1 MSKKQIDVRLAVDVG
16 GTFTDIVLNTP
27 NTQTTAK
34 VLTTTSSPEEA
45 VIAGA
50 NEVFASAGIDPASV
64 DLVLHGTTLATNAI
78 LERKGAVTALITTEG
93 FRDVLEIGYETRYDQ
108 YNIFLEKVTPL
119 IPRDRRLCLSER
131 IDINGR
137 VILDLDELAIP
148 ELVPHLTA
156 AGVESIAIG
165 FLHAYANPVHE
176 QTVARTLGG
185 LLPDIP
191 ITLSSEVCPEI
202 REYERLST
210 AAANAYVRPAMEG
223 YLSRLEIGL
232 QALGLTCPVRMM
244 TSSGGLTTLETAK
257 QQPIR
262 LVESGPAGGA
272 ILARDL
278 AVELGL
284 DRVISFDMGGTTAKI
299 SLIEDFEPGKAR
311 EFEVDRQ
318 AHFRKGSGLPLRIP
332 VIEMVEIGAGG
343 GSIARIDGTG
353 RVTIGPDSAG
363 ADPGPAAYGQGGTQP
378 TITDADIVLGKV
390 DTEQF
395 AGGKLSLD
403 YDAAA
408 KALNT
413 NIGKSQGLTTQMSAF
428 AVNEMVDETM
438 ANAVR
443 VHTVEKGHDVAEH
456 SVIAFGGAAPL
467 HVARLVDKLGIDCFI
482 IPENAGVGSAVGF
495 LQAPISYEVVR
506 SLHMSLDNLDRT
518 RIDRIFDEMREEAL
532 AVVQAGA
539 GDSPLTE
546 ARSAFMRYRGQGHEI
561 SVPISGDTFD
571 ELTLSALKSNFD
583 KQYAVLFR
591 RTLPNAEIEV
601 LTWALTISTST
612 QSLVTGKSDYTP
624 TPAVAVGERQV
635 FDAETNSNL
644 HAQIYN
650 RNTLQPGSTLTGP
663 AIVVESQTSTFVP
676 DGFRLHVSAGGHLV
690 VKRDTGH

>member
-1 MSKKQIDVRLAVDVG
+1 VSKKQIDVRLAVDVG
-16 GTFTDIVLNTP
+16 GTFTDIVLKTP
-27 NTQTTAK
+27 STQTTAK
-34 VLTTTSSPEEA
+34 VLTTTSTPEEA

-50 NEVFASAGIDPASV
+50 REVFASAGIDPASV

-137 VILDLDELAIP
+137 VILELDESAIP

-185 LLPDIP
+185 LMPGIP

-210 AAANAYVRPAMEG
+210 ATANAYVRPAMEG

-232 QALGLTCPVRMM
+232 QALGLTCPVRLM
-244 TSSGGLTTLETAK
+244 TSSGGLTTLEAAK

-284 DRVISFDMGGTTAKI
+284 NRVISFDMGGTTAKI

-378 TITDADIVLGKV
+378 TITDADIVLGKI

-413 NIGKSQGLTTQMSAF
+413 NIGESQGLTTQMSAF
-428 AVNEMVDETM
+428 AVTEMVDETM

-495 LQAPISYEVVR
+495 LQAPVSYEVVR
-506 SLHMSLDNLDRT
+506 SLHMSLDDLDRS

-532 AVVQAGA
+532 VVVQAGA

-546 ARSAFMRYRGQGHEI
+546 TRSAFMRYRGQGHEI

-571 ELTLSALKSNFD
+571 ELTILALKSNFN
-583 KQYAVLFR
+583 KQYAALFR

-612 QSLVTGKSDYTP
+612 QSLVTRKSDYTP
-624 TPAVAVGERQV
+624 TRAVAVGERQV
-635 FDAETNSNL
+635 FDAETDSHI

-650 RNTLQPGSTLTGP
+650 RSTLQPGSTLTGP

-676 DGFRLHVSAGGHLV
+676 DGFSLNVSAGGHLV
-690 VKRDTGH
+690 VKRDSGH

>member
-1 MSKKQIDVRLAVDVG
+1 MRAKQIDVRLAVDVG
-16 GTFTDIVLNTP
+16 GTFTDVVLNTP
-27 NTQTTAK
+27 NTQITAK
-34 VLTTTSSPEEA
+34 VLTTTTSPEDA
-45 VIAGA
+45 VITGA
-50 NEVFASAGIDPASV
+50 KEVFATAGIDPASV

-108 YNIFLEKVTPL
+108 YNVFLEKVTPL
-119 IPRDRRLCLSER
+119 IPRNRRFCLSER
-131 IDINGR
+131 IDINGQ

-148 ELVPHLTA
+148 DLVPNLTA
-156 AGVESIAIG
+156 MGVESIAIG

-176 QTVARTLGG
+176 KTVARILSN
-185 LLPDIP
+185 LMPDIP

-210 AAANAYVRPAMEG
+210 AAANAYVRPTMEG

-232 QALGLTCPVRMM
+232 QAIGLTCPVLLM

-278 AVELGL
+278 SVELGL
-284 DRVISFDMGGTTAKI
+284 NRVIAFDMGGTTAKI

-363 ADPGPAAYGQGGTQP
+363 ANPGPAAYGQGGTQP
-378 TITDADIVLGKV
+378 TITDADIVLGKI

-395 AGGKLSLD
+395 ADGKLSLD

-408 KALNT
+408 KALNA
-413 NIGKSQGLTTQMSAF
+413 NIGKSQGLTTEMSAF

-482 IPENAGVGSAVGF
+482 IPKNAGVGSAVGF
-495 LQAPISYEVVR
+495 LQAPVSYEVVR
-506 SLHMSLDNLDRT
+506 SLHMPLNDLNHS
-518 RIDRIFDEMREEAL
+518 RIDRIYDEMREEAL
-532 AVVQAGA
+532 GVVQAGA

-561 SVPISGDTFD
+561 SVPISGSSFD
-571 ELTLSALKSNFD
+571 ELTVAALKSNFD
-583 KQYAVLFR
+583 KQYAALFR

-601 LTWALTISTST
+601 LTWALTVSTAT
-612 QSLVTGKSDYTP
+612 QSSVRGKSDYLP
-624 TPAVAVGERQV
+624 TRAIAVGERQL
-635 FDAETNSNL
+635 FNAETDS
-644 HAQIYN
+644 HTVAQTYN
-650 RNTLQPGSTLTGP
+650 RSALQPGSSLTGP

-676 DGFRLHVSAGGHLV
+676 DGFSLNVSSGGHLV
-690 VKRDTGH
+690 VKRDRGR

>member
-1 MSKKQIDVRLAVDVG
+1 
-16 GTFTDIVLNTP
+16 
-27 NTQTTAK
+27 
-34 VLTTTSSPEEA
+34 
-45 VIAGA
+45 
-50 NEVFASAGIDPASV
+50 
-64 DLVLHGTTLATNAI
+64 
-78 LERKGAVTALITTEG
+78 
-93 FRDVLEIGYETRYDQ
+93 
-108 YNIFLEKVTPL
+108 
-119 IPRDRRLCLSER
+119 
-131 IDINGR
+131 
-137 VILDLDELAIP
+137 
-148 ELVPHLTA
+148 
-156 AGVESIAIG
+156 
-165 FLHAYANPVHE
+165 
-176 QTVARTLGG
+176 VARTLGG
-185 LLPDIP
+185 LMPDIP

-232 QALGLTCPVRMM
+232 QAIGLTCPVLLM
-244 TSSGGLTTLETAK
+244 TSSGGLTTPETAK
-257 QQPIR
+257 QPPIR

-284 DRVISFDMGGTTAKI
+284 NRVIAFDMGGTTAKI

-378 TITDADIVLGKV
+378 TITDADIVLGKI
-390 DTEQF
+390 DTAQF

-413 NIGKSQGLTTQMSAF
+413 NIGESQGLTSQMSAF

-495 LQAPISYEVVR
+495 LQAPVSYEVVR
-506 SLHMSLDNLDRT
+506 SLHMSLDDLDRS
-518 RIDRIFDEMREEAL
+518 RIDQVFDEMREEAL
-532 AVVQAGA
+532 GVVQAGA

-571 ELTLSALKSNFD
+571 EVAIAALKSNFD
-583 KQYAVLFR
+583 KQYAALFR

-601 LTWALTISTST
+601 LTWALTISTSPRT
-612 QSLVTGKSDYTP
+612 LVAGNSDYTP
-624 TPAVAVGERQV
+624 TQAVAVGERQV
-635 FDAETNSNL
+635 FDAETDSYI
-644 HAQIYN
+644 HSQIYN
-650 RNTLQPGSTLTGP
+650 RNDLQPGSTLRGP
-663 AIVVESQTSTFVP
+663 AIIIESQTSTFVP
-676 DGFRLHVSAGGHLV
+676 GGFSLNVSTNGHLV
-690 VKRDTGH
+690 VKRHTGH

>member
-1 MSKKQIDVRLAVDVG
+1 M
-16 GTFTDIVLNTP
+16 
-27 NTQTTAK
+27 
-34 VLTTTSSPEEA
+34 
-45 VIAGA
+45 
-50 NEVFASAGIDPASV
+50 PA
-64 DLVLHGTTLATNAI
+64 
-78 LERKGAVTALITTEG
+78 
-93 FRDVLEIGYETRYDQ
+93 
-108 YNIFLEKVTPL
+108 
-119 IPRDRRLCLSER
+119 
-131 IDINGR
+131 
-137 VILDLDELAIP
+137 
-148 ELVPHLTA
+148 
-156 AGVESIAIG
+156 
-165 FLHAYANPVHE
+165 
-176 QTVARTLGG
+176 
-185 LLPDIP
+185 IP

-232 QALGLTCPVRMM
+232 QAIGLTCPVLLM

-284 DRVISFDMGGTTAKI
+284 NRVIAFDMGGTTAKI

-378 TITDADIVLGKV
+378 TITDADIVLGKI

-482 IPENAGVGSAVGF
+482 IPDNAGVGSAVGF

-518 RIDRIFDEMREEAL
+518 RIDRIFGEMREEAL

-583 KQYAVLFR
+583 NQYAALFR

-676 DGFRLHVSAGGHLV
+676 DGFSLHVSAGGHLV

>member
-16 GTFTDIVLNTP
+16 GTFTDIVLKTP
-27 NTQTTAK
+27 STQTTAK
-34 VLTTTSSPEEA
+34 VLTTTSTPEEA

-50 NEVFASAGIDPASV
+50 REVFASAGIDPASV

-131 IDINGR
+131 IDINGQ
-137 VILDLDELAIP
+137 VILELNESAIP

-185 LLPDIP
+185 LMPGIP

-210 AAANAYVRPAMEG
+210 ATANAYVRPAMEG

-232 QALGLTCPVRMM
+232 QALGLTCPVRLM

-284 DRVISFDMGGTTAKI
+284 NRVISFDMGGTTAKI
-299 SLIEDFEPGKAR
+299 SLIEDFEPAKAR

-378 TITDADIVLGKV
+378 TITDADIVLGKI

-413 NIGKSQGLTTQMSAF
+413 NIGESQGLTTQMSAF
-428 AVNEMVDETM
+428 AVTEMVDETM

-456 SVIAFGGAAPL
+456 SVIAFGGSAPL

-495 LQAPISYEVVR
+495 LQAPVSYEVVR
-506 SLHMSLDNLDRT
+506 SLHMSLDDLDRS

-546 ARSAFMRYRGQGHEI
+546 TRSAFMRYRGQGHEI

-571 ELTLSALKSNFD
+571 ELTILALKSNFN
-583 KQYAVLFR
+583 KQYAALFR

-612 QSLVTGKSDYTP
+612 QSLVAGKSDYTP
-624 TPAVAVGERQV
+624 TPVVAVGERQV
-635 FDAETNSNL
+635 FDAETDSHI

-650 RNTLQPGSTLTGP
+650 RRSLQPGSTLTGP

-676 DGFRLHVSAGGHLV
+676 DGFSLNVSAGGHLV
-690 VKRDTGH
+690 VKRDRGH

>member
-1 MSKKQIDVRLAVDVG
+1 MTQKKIDVRLAVDVG
-16 GTFTDIVLNTP
+16 GTFTDVVLKTP
-27 NTQTTAK
+27 QTQTTAK
-34 VLTTTSSPEEA
+34 VLTTTSTPEEA

-50 NEVFASAGIDPASV
+50 KEVFASAGIDPASV

-119 IPRDRRLCLSER
+119 VPRDRRLCLSER
-131 IDINGR
+131 IDINGE
-137 VILDLDELAIP
+137 VILELDESAIP
-148 ELVPHLTA
+148 GLVPDLTA

-165 FLHAYANPVHE
+165 FLHSYANPTHE
-176 QTVARTLGG
+176 QTVARVLSN
-185 LLPDIP
+185 LMPDVP
-191 ITLSSEVCPEI
+191 ITLSSEICPEI

-210 AAANAYVRPAMEG
+210 ASANAYVRPAMEG

-232 QALGLTCPVRMM
+232 QALGLTCPVRLM
-244 TSSGGLTTLETAK
+244 TSSGGLTTLEAAK

-284 DRVISFDMGGTTAKI
+284 NRVISFDMGGTTAKI

-378 TITDADIVLGKV
+378 TITDADIVLGKI
-390 DTEQF
+390 DTAQF

-413 NIGKSQGLTTQMSAF
+413 NIGESQNLTTQMSAF

-495 LQAPISYEVVR
+495 LQAPVSYEVVR
-506 SLHMSLDNLDRT
+506 SLHMSLDDLDRS

-532 AVVQAGA
+532 VVVQAGA

-546 ARSAFMRYRGQGHEI
+546 TRSAFMRYRGQGHEI

-571 ELTLSALKSNFD
+571 ELTISALKSNFN
-583 KQYAVLFR
+583 KQYAALFR

-612 QSLVTGKSDYTP
+612 QSLVTRKSDYTP
-624 TPAVAVGERQV
+624 TPAVTVEKRQV
-635 FDAETNSNL
+635 FDAETDSHI

-650 RNTLQPGSTLTGP
+650 RSSLQPGSTLTGP
-663 AIVVESQTSTFVP
+663 AIVVESQTSTFIP
-676 DGFRLHVSAGGHLV
+676 DGFSLNVSAGGHLV
-690 VKRDTGH
+690 VKRDSGH

>member
-34 VLTTTSSPEEA
+34 VLTTTSTPEEA

-50 NEVFASAGIDPASV
+50 REVFASAGIDPASV

-119 IPRDRRLCLSER
+119 VPRNRRLCLSER
-131 IDINGR
+131 IDINGQ
-137 VILDLDELAIP
+137 VILELNESAIP

-185 LLPDIP
+185 LMPGIP

-232 QALGLTCPVRMM
+232 QALGLTCPVRLM

-284 DRVISFDMGGTTAKI
+284 NRVISFDMGGTTAKI

-378 TITDADIVLGKV
+378 TITDADIVLGKI

-413 NIGKSQGLTTQMSAF
+413 NIGESQGLTTQMSAF
-428 AVNEMVDETM
+428 AVAEMVDETM

-495 LQAPISYEVVR
+495 LQAPVSYEVVR
-506 SLHMSLDNLDRT
+506 SLHMSLDDLDRS

-546 ARSAFMRYRGQGHEI
+546 TRSAFMRYRGQGHEI

-571 ELTLSALKSNFD
+571 ELTISALKSNFN
-583 KQYAVLFR
+583 KQYAALFR

-612 QSLVTGKSDYTP
+612 QSLVTRKSDYTP

-635 FDAETNSNL
+635 FDAETDSHI

-650 RNTLQPGSTLTGP
+650 RSSLQPGSTLTGP
-663 AIVVESQTSTFVP
+663 AIVVESQTSTFIP
-676 DGFRLHVSAGGHLV
+676 DGFSLNVSAGGHLV

>member
-16 GTFTDIVLNTP
+16 GTFTDIVLKTP
-27 NTQTTAK
+27 STQTTAK
-34 VLTTTSSPEEA
+34 VLTTTSTPEEA

-50 NEVFASAGIDPASV
+50 REVFASAGIDPASV

-131 IDINGR
+131 IDINGQ
-137 VILDLDELAIP
+137 VILELDESAIP
-148 ELVPHLTA
+148 ELVPNLTA

-185 LLPDIP
+185 LMPGIP

-210 AAANAYVRPAMEG
+210 ATANAYVRPAMEG

-232 QALGLTCPVRMM
+232 QALGLTCPVRLM
-244 TSSGGLTTLETAK
+244 TSSGGLTTLEAAK

-278 AVELGL
+278 AMELGL
-284 DRVISFDMGGTTAKI
+284 SRVISFDMGGTTAKI

-378 TITDADIVLGKV
+378 TITDADIVLGKI

-413 NIGKSQGLTTQMSAF
+413 NIGESQGLTTQMSAF
-428 AVNEMVDETM
+428 AVAEMVDETM

-495 LQAPISYEVVR
+495 LQAPVSYEVVR
-506 SLHMSLDNLDRT
+506 SLHMSLDDLDRT

-532 AVVQAGA
+532 VVVQAGA

-546 ARSAFMRYRGQGHEI
+546 TRSAFMRYRGQGHEI

-571 ELTLSALKSNFD
+571 ELTISALKSNFN
-583 KQYAVLFR
+583 KQYAALFR

-612 QSLVTGKSDYTP
+612 QSLVTRKSDYTP

-635 FDAETNSNL
+635 FDAETDSHI

-650 RNTLQPGSTLTGP
+650 RSSLQPGSTLTGP

-676 DGFRLHVSAGGHLV
+676 DGFSLNVSAGGHLV

>member
-1 MSKKQIDVRLAVDVG
+1 MTQNKIEVRLAVDVG
-16 GTFTDIVLNTP
+16 GTFTDIVLKTP
-27 NTQTTAK
+27 ETQTTVK

-50 NEVFASAGIDPASV
+50 KEVFASTGIDPVSV

-108 YNIFLEKVTPL
+108 YNVFLEKVTPL

-131 IDINGR
+131 IDINGH
-137 VILDLDELAIP
+137 VILKLNELAIP
-148 ELVPHLTA
+148 ELVPNLEA

-165 FLHAYANPVHE
+165 FLHAYANPAHE
-176 QTVARTLGG
+176 QTVGRKLGD
-185 LLPDIP
+185 LMPDIP

-202 REYERLST
+202 REFERLST

-232 QALGLTCPVRMM
+232 QAIGLTCPVLLM

-284 DRVISFDMGGTTAKI
+284 NRVIAFDMGGTTAKI

-378 TITDADIVLGKV
+378 TITDADIVLGKI

-413 NIGKSQGLTTQMSAF
+413 NIGESQGLTSQMSAF

-495 LQAPISYEVVR
+495 LQAPVSYEVVR
-506 SLHMSLDNLDRT
+506 SLHMSLDDLDRS
-518 RIDRIFDEMREEAL
+518 RIDQVFDEMREEAL

-571 ELTLSALKSNFD
+571 EVAIAALKSNFD
-583 KQYAVLFR
+583 KQYAALFR

-612 QSLVTGKSDYTP
+612 RTLVAGNSDYTP
-624 TPAVAVGERQV
+624 TQAVAVGERQV
-635 FDAETNSNL
+635 FDAETDSYI
-644 HAQIYN
+644 HSQIYN
-650 RNTLQPGSTLTGP
+650 RNDLQPGSTLRGP
-663 AIVVESQTSTFVP
+663 AIIIESQTSTFVP
-676 DGFRLHVSAGGHLV
+676 GGFSLNVSTNGHLV

>member
-1 MSKKQIDVRLAVDVG
+1 M
-16 GTFTDIVLNTP
+16 
-27 NTQTTAK
+27 
-34 VLTTTSSPEEA
+34 
-45 VIAGA
+45 
-50 NEVFASAGIDPASV
+50 
-64 DLVLHGTTLATNAI
+64 
-78 LERKGAVTALITTEG
+78 
-93 FRDVLEIGYETRYDQ
+93 
-108 YNIFLEKVTPL
+108 
-119 IPRDRRLCLSER
+119 
-131 IDINGR
+131 
-137 VILDLDELAIP
+137 
-148 ELVPHLTA
+148 
-156 AGVESIAIG
+156 
-165 FLHAYANPVHE
+165 
-176 QTVARTLGG
+176 
-185 LLPDIP
+185 PDIP

-232 QALGLTCPVRMM
+232 QAIGLTCPVLLM

-272 ILARDL
+272 ILAREL

-284 DRVISFDMGGTTAKI
+284 HRVISFDMGGTTAKI

-343 GSIARIDGTG
+343 GSIARIDSTG

-378 TITDADIVLGKV
+378 TITDADIVLGKI

-413 NIGKSQGLTTQMSAF
+413 KIGESQELATQMSAF

-506 SLHMSLDNLDRT
+506 SLHMSLDKLDRT
-518 RIDRIFDEMREEAL
+518 RIDRIFNEMREEAL

-571 ELTLSALKSNFD
+571 KLTLSALKSNFD
-583 KQYAVLFR
+583 KQYAALFR

-612 QSLVTGKSDYTP
+612 QSLTTGKSDYTP
-624 TPAVAVGERQV
+624 TPAVDVGERQV
-635 FDAETNSNL
+635 FDAETDSHL
-644 HAQIYN
+644 LAQIYN
-650 RNTLQPGSTLTGP
+650 RNTLQTGSTLTGP

-676 DGFRLHVSAGGHLV
+676 DGFSLHVSAGGHLV

>member
-16 GTFTDIVLNTP
+16 GTFTDIVLKTP
-27 NTQTTAK
+27 STQTTAK
-34 VLTTTSSPEEA
+34 VLTTTSTPEEA

-50 NEVFASAGIDPASV
+50 REVFASAGIDPASV

-131 IDINGR
+131 IDINGQ
-137 VILDLDELAIP
+137 VILELNESAIP

-210 AAANAYVRPAMEG
+210 ATANAYVRPAMEG

-232 QALGLTCPVRMM
+232 QALGLTCPVRLM

-284 DRVISFDMGGTTAKI
+284 NRVISFDMGGTTAKI

-378 TITDADIVLGKV
+378 TITDADIVLGKI
-390 DTEQF
+390 DTAQF

-413 NIGKSQGLTTQMSAF
+413 NIGESQGLTTQMSAF
-428 AVNEMVDETM
+428 AVTEMVDETM

-495 LQAPISYEVVR
+495 LQAPVSYEVVR
-506 SLHMSLDNLDRT
+506 SLHMSLDDLDRT

-532 AVVQAGA
+532 VVVQAGA

-546 ARSAFMRYRGQGHEI
+546 TRSAFMRYRGQGHEI

-571 ELTLSALKSNFD
+571 ELTISALKSNFN
-583 KQYAVLFR
+583 KQYAALFR

-612 QSLVTGKSDYTP
+612 QSLVTRKSDYTP

-635 FDAETNSNL
+635 FDAETDSHI

-650 RNTLQPGSTLTGP
+650 RSTLQPGSTLTGP

-676 DGFRLHVSAGGHLV
+676 DGFSLNVSAGGHLV
-690 VKRDTGH
+690 VKRDSGH

>member
-1 MSKKQIDVRLAVDVG
+1 MTQNKIEVRLAVDVG
-16 GTFTDIVLNTP
+16 GTFTDIVLKTP
-27 NTQTTAK
+27 ETQTTVK

-50 NEVFASAGIDPASV
+50 KEVFASAGIDPVSV

-108 YNIFLEKVTPL
+108 YNVFLEKVTPL

-131 IDINGR
+131 IDINGH
-137 VILDLDELAIP
+137 VILKLNELAIP
-148 ELVPHLTA
+148 ELVPNLEA

-165 FLHAYANPVHE
+165 FLHAYANPAHE
-176 QTVARTLGG
+176 QTVGRKLGD
-185 LLPDIP
+185 LMPDIP

-202 REYERLST
+202 REFERLST
-210 AAANAYVRPAMEG
+210 AADNAYVRPAMEG

-232 QALGLTCPVRMM
+232 QAIGLTCPVLLM

-284 DRVISFDMGGTTAKI
+284 NRVIAFDMGGTTAKI

-378 TITDADIVLGKV
+378 TITDADIVLGKI

-413 NIGKSQGLTTQMSAF
+413 NIGESQGLTSQMSAF

-467 HVARLVDKLGIDCFI
+467 HVARLVDKLGIDCLI

-495 LQAPISYEVVR
+495 LQAPVSYEVVR
-506 SLHMSLDNLDRT
+506 SLHMSLDDLDRS
-518 RIDRIFDEMREEAL
+518 RIDQVFDEMREEAL

-571 ELTLSALKSNFD
+571 EVAIAALKSNFD
-583 KQYAVLFR
+583 KQYAALFR

-612 QSLVTGKSDYTP
+612 RTLVAGNSDYTP
-624 TPAVAVGERQV
+624 TQAVAVGERQV
-635 FDAETNSNL
+635 FDAETNSYI
-644 HAQIYN
+644 HSQIYN
-650 RNTLQPGSTLTGP
+650 RNDLQPGSTLRGP
-663 AIVVESQTSTFVP
+663 AIIIESQTSTFVP
-676 DGFRLHVSAGGHLV
+676 GGFSLNVSTNGHLV

>member
-1 MSKKQIDVRLAVDVG
+1 LTQKKIDVRLAVDVG
-16 GTFTDIVLNTP
+16 GTFTDVVLKTP
-27 NTQTTAK
+27 QTQTTAK
-34 VLTTTSSPEEA
+34 VLTTTSTPEEA

-50 NEVFASAGIDPASV
+50 KEVFASAGIDPASV

-108 YNIFLEKVTPL
+108 YNVFLEKVTPL
-119 IPRDRRLCLSER
+119 VPRDRRLCLSER
-131 IDINGR
+131 IDINGE
-137 VILDLDELAIP
+137 VILELDESAIP
-148 ELVPHLTA
+148 GLVPDLTA

-165 FLHAYANPVHE
+165 FLHSYANPTHE
-176 QTVARTLGG
+176 QTVARVLSN
-185 LLPDIP
+185 LMPDIP

-210 AAANAYVRPAMEG
+210 ATANAYVRPAMEG

-232 QALGLTCPVRMM
+232 QALGLTCPVRLM

-284 DRVISFDMGGTTAKI
+284 NRVISFDMGGTTAKI
-299 SLIEDFEPGKAR
+299 SLIEDFEPAKAR

-378 TITDADIVLGKV
+378 TITDADIVLGKI
-390 DTEQF
+390 DTAQF

-413 NIGKSQGLTTQMSAF
+413 NIGESQGLTTQMSAF
-428 AVNEMVDETM
+428 AVTEMVDETM

-495 LQAPISYEVVR
+495 LQAPVSYEVVR
-506 SLHMSLDNLDRT
+506 SLHMSLDDLDRS

-532 AVVQAGA
+532 VVVQAGA

-546 ARSAFMRYRGQGHEI
+546 TRSAFMRYRGQGHEI

-571 ELTLSALKSNFD
+571 ELTISALKSNFN
-583 KQYAVLFR
+583 KQYAALFR

-612 QSLVTGKSDYTP
+612 QSLVTRKSDYTP

-635 FDAETNSNL
+635 FDAETDSHI

-650 RNTLQPGSTLTGP
+650 RSSLQPGSTLTGP
-663 AIVVESQTSTFVP
+663 AIVVESQTSTFIP
-676 DGFRLHVSAGGHLV
+676 DGFSLNVSAGGHLV
-690 VKRDTGH
+690 VKRDRGH

>member
-34 VLTTTSSPEEA
+34 VLTTTSTPEEA

-50 NEVFASAGIDPASV
+50 KEVFASAGIDPASV

-137 VILDLDELAIP
+137 VILELDESAIP

-185 LLPDIP
+185 LMPGIP

-232 QALGLTCPVRMM
+232 QALGLTCPVRLM

-284 DRVISFDMGGTTAKI
+284 NRVISFDMGGTTAKI

-378 TITDADIVLGKV
+378 TITDADIVLGKI

-408 KALNT
+408 KALNK
-413 NIGKSQGLTTQMSAF
+413 NIGESQGLTTQMSAF
-428 AVNEMVDETM
+428 AVTEMVDETM

-495 LQAPISYEVVR
+495 LQAPVSYEVVR
-506 SLHMSLDNLDRT
+506 SLHMSLDDLDRS

-532 AVVQAGA
+532 VVVQAGA

-546 ARSAFMRYRGQGHEI
+546 TRSAFMRYRGQGHEI

-571 ELTLSALKSNFD
+571 ELTISALKSNFN
-583 KQYAVLFR
+583 KQYAALFR

-676 DGFRLHVSAGGHLV
+676 DGFSLNVSAGGHLV

>member
-1 MSKKQIDVRLAVDVG
+1 MPQHTIDVRLAVDVG
-16 GTFTDIVLNTP
+16 GTFTDVVLNTP
-27 NTQTTAK
+27 TTQTAVK
-34 VLTTTSSPEEA
+34 VLTTTSTPEEA

-50 NEVFASAGIDPASV
+50 KEVFATAGIDPASV

-108 YNIFLEKVTPL
+108 YNVFLEKVTPL

-131 IDINGR
+131 IDINGE
-137 VILDLDELAIP
+137 VILGLDEPTIP
-148 ELVPHLTA
+148 ELVHNLTA
-156 AGVESIAIG
+156 MGVESIAIG

-176 QTVARTLGG
+176 QTVARTLGD
-185 LLPDIP
+185 LMPDIP

-232 QALGLTCPVRMM
+232 QAFGLTCPVLLM

-278 AVELGL
+278 AVELEL
-284 DRVISFDMGGTTAKI
+284 DQVIAFDMGGTTAKI

-343 GSIARIDGTG
+343 GSIARIDGTE

-363 ADPGPAAYGQGGTQP
+363 ANPGPAAYGLGGTQP
-378 TITDADIVLGKV
+378 TITDADIVLGKI

-395 AGGKLSLD
+395 ADGKLSLD

-413 NIGKSQGLTTQMSAF
+413 NIGVSQGLTTQMSAF

-443 VHTVEKGHDVAEH
+443 VHTVEKGHDVAKH

-495 LQAPISYEVVR
+495 LQAPVSYEVVR
-506 SLHMSLDNLDRT
+506 SLHMSLDDLDRS

-532 AVVQAGA
+532 GVVQAGA
-539 GDSPLTE
+539 GDGPLTE

-561 SVPISGDTFD
+561 SVPISAASFD
-571 ELTLSALKSNFD
+571 ELAIAALKSNFD
-583 KQYAVLFR
+583 KQYAALFR

-601 LTWALTISTST
+601 LTWALTISTAT
-612 QSLVTGKSDYTP
+612 QSLARGKSDYLP
-624 TPAVAVGERQV
+624 TRAIAVGERQV
-635 FDAETNSNL
+635 FDAETDSYI
-644 HAQIYN
+644 HAQTYN
-650 RNTLQPGSTLTGP
+650 RSSLQPGSSLTGP

-676 DGFRLHVSAGGHLV
+676 DGFNLNVSAGGHLV
-690 VKRDTGH
+690 VKRDREH

>member
-1 MSKKQIDVRLAVDVG
+1 MTQKKIDVRLAVDVG
-16 GTFTDIVLNTP
+16 GTFTDVVLKTP
-27 NTQTTAK
+27 QTQTTAK
-34 VLTTTSSPEEA
+34 VLTTTSTPEEA

-50 NEVFASAGIDPASV
+50 KEVFASAGIDPASV

-119 IPRDRRLCLSER
+119 VPRDRRLCLSER
-131 IDINGR
+131 IDINGE
-137 VILDLDELAIP
+137 VILELDESAIP
-148 ELVPHLTA
+148 GLVPDLTA

-165 FLHAYANPVHE
+165 FLHSYANPTHE
-176 QTVARTLGG
+176 QTVARVLSN
-185 LLPDIP
+185 LMLDVP
-191 ITLSSEVCPEI
+191 ITLSSEICPEI

-210 AAANAYVRPAMEG
+210 ASANAYVRPAMEG

-232 QALGLTCPVRMM
+232 EAIGLTCPVLLM

-378 TITDADIVLGKV
+378 TITDADIVLGKI

-413 NIGKSQGLTTQMSAF
+413 TIGESQGLTTQMSAF

-495 LQAPISYEVVR
+495 LQAPVSYEVVR
-506 SLHMSLDNLDRT
+506 SLHMSLDDLDRT

-532 AVVQAGA
+532 VVVQAGA

-546 ARSAFMRYRGQGHEI
+546 TRSAFMRYRGQGHEI

-571 ELTLSALKSNFD
+571 ELTISALKSNFN
-583 KQYAVLFR
+583 KQYAALFR

-612 QSLVTGKSDYTP
+612 QSLVTRKSDYTP
-624 TPAVAVGERQV
+624 TRAVAVGERQV
-635 FDAETNSNL
+635 FDAETDSHI

-650 RNTLQPGSTLTGP
+650 RSSLQPGSTLTGP

-676 DGFRLHVSAGGHLV
+676 DGFSLNVSAGGHLV
-690 VKRDTGH
+690 VKRDSGH

>member
-16 GTFTDIVLNTP
+16 GTFTDIVLKTP
-27 NTQTTAK
+27 STQTTAK
-34 VLTTTSSPEEA
+34 VLTTTSTPEEA

-50 NEVFASAGIDPASV
+50 REVFASAGIDPASV

-131 IDINGR
+131 IDINGQ
-137 VILDLDELAIP
+137 VILELNESAIP

-185 LLPDIP
+185 LMPGIP

-232 QALGLTCPVRMM
+232 QALGLTCPVRLM
-244 TSSGGLTTLETAK
+244 TSSGGLTTLEAAK

-284 DRVISFDMGGTTAKI
+284 NRVISFDMGGTTAKI

-378 TITDADIVLGKV
+378 TITDADIVLGKI

-413 NIGKSQGLTTQMSAF
+413 NIGESQGLTTQMSAF
-428 AVNEMVDETM
+428 AVAEMVDETM

-495 LQAPISYEVVR
+495 LQAPVSYEVVR
-506 SLHMSLDNLDRT
+506 SLHMSLDDLDRS
-518 RIDRIFDEMREEAL
+518 RIDRIFDEMREDAL
-532 AVVQAGA
+532 VVVQAGA

-546 ARSAFMRYRGQGHEI
+546 TRSAFMRYRGQGHEI

-571 ELTLSALKSNFD
+571 ELTISALKSNFN
-583 KQYAVLFR
+583 KQYAALFR

-612 QSLVTGKSDYTP
+612 QSLVTRKSDYTP
-624 TPAVAVGERQV
+624 TRAVAVGERQV
-635 FDAETNSNL
+635 FDAETDSHI

-650 RNTLQPGSTLTGP
+650 RSSLQPGSTLTGP
-663 AIVVESQTSTFVP
+663 AIVVESQTSTFIP
-676 DGFRLHVSAGGHLV
+676 DGFSLNVSAGGHLV
-690 VKRDTGH
+690 VKRDRGH

>member
-1 MSKKQIDVRLAVDVG
+1 MSEKQIDVRLAVDVG
-16 GTFTDIVLNTP
+16 GTFTDIVLKTP
-27 NTQTTAK
+27 STQTTAK
-34 VLTTTSSPEEA
+34 VLTTTSTPEEA

-50 NEVFASAGIDPASV
+50 REVFASAGIDPASV

-93 FRDVLEIGYETRYDQ
+93 CRDVLEIGYETRYDQ

-131 IDINGR
+131 IDINGQ
-137 VILDLDELAIP
+137 VILELNESAIP

-185 LLPDIP
+185 LMPGIP

-210 AAANAYVRPAMEG
+210 APANAYVRPAMEG

-232 QALGLTCPVRMM
+232 QALGLTCPVRLM
-244 TSSGGLTTLETAK
+244 TSSGGLTTLEAAK

-284 DRVISFDMGGTTAKI
+284 NRVISFDMGGTTAKI

-378 TITDADIVLGKV
+378 TITDADIVLGKI

-413 NIGKSQGLTTQMSAF
+413 NIGESQGLTTQMSAF
-428 AVNEMVDETM
+428 AVAEMVDETM

-495 LQAPISYEVVR
+495 LQAPVSYEVVR
-506 SLHMSLDNLDRT
+506 SLHMSLDDLDRS

-532 AVVQAGA
+532 VVVQAGA

-546 ARSAFMRYRGQGHEI
+546 TRSAFMRYRGQGHEI

-571 ELTLSALKSNFD
+571 ELTISALKSNFN
-583 KQYAVLFR
+583 KQYAALFR

-612 QSLVTGKSDYTP
+612 QSLVTRKSDYTP

-635 FDAETNSNL
+635 FDAETDSHI

-650 RNTLQPGSTLTGP
+650 RSSLQPGSTLTGP

-676 DGFRLHVSAGGHLV
+676 DGFSLNVSAGGHLV
-690 VKRDTGH
+690 VKRDRGH

>member
-1 MSKKQIDVRLAVDVG
+1 MTQNKIEVRLAVDVG
-16 GTFTDIVLNTP
+16 GTFTDIVLKTP
-27 NTQTTAK
+27 ETQTTVK

-50 NEVFASAGIDPASV
+50 KEVFASAGIDPVSV

-108 YNIFLEKVTPL
+108 YNVFLEKVTPL

-131 IDINGR
+131 IDINGH
-137 VILDLDELAIP
+137 VILKLNELAIP
-148 ELVPHLTA
+148 ELVPKLEA

-165 FLHAYANPVHE
+165 FLHAYANPAHE
-176 QTVARTLGG
+176 QTVGRKLGD
-185 LLPDIP
+185 LMPDIP

-202 REYERLST
+202 REFERLST

-232 QALGLTCPVRMM
+232 QAIGLTCPVLLM
-244 TSSGGLTTLETAK
+244 TSSGGLTTLESAK

-284 DRVISFDMGGTTAKI
+284 NRVIAFDMGGTTAKI

-343 GSIARIDGTG
+343 GSIARIDDTG

-378 TITDADIVLGKV
+378 TITDADIVLGKI

-413 NIGKSQGLTTQMSAF
+413 NIGESQGLTSQMSAF

-438 ANAVR
+438 ANAMR

-495 LQAPISYEVVR
+495 LQAPVSYEVVR
-506 SLHMSLDNLDRT
+506 SLHMSLDDLDRS
-518 RIDRIFDEMREEAL
+518 RIDQVFDEMREEAL
-532 AVVQAGA
+532 GVVQAGA

-571 ELTLSALKSNFD
+571 EVAIAALKSNFD
-583 KQYAVLFR
+583 KQYAALFR

-612 QSLVTGKSDYTP
+612 RTLVAGNSDYTP
-624 TPAVAVGERQV
+624 TQAVAVGERQV
-635 FDAETNSNL
+635 FDAETDSYI
-644 HAQIYN
+644 HSQIYN
-650 RNTLQPGSTLTGP
+650 RNDLQPGSTLRGP
-663 AIVVESQTSTFVP
+663 AIIIESQTSTFVP
-676 DGFRLHVSAGGHLV
+676 GGFRLNVSTNGHLV

>member
-1 MSKKQIDVRLAVDVG
+1 MTHKKIDVRLAVDVG
-16 GTFTDIVLNTP
+16 GTFTDVVLKTP
-27 NTQTTAK
+27 QTQTTAK
-34 VLTTTSSPEEA
+34 VLTTTSTPEEA

-50 NEVFASAGIDPASV
+50 KEVFASAGIDPASV

-131 IDINGR
+131 IDINGQ
-137 VILDLDELAIP
+137 VILELNESAIP

-185 LLPDIP
+185 LMPGIP

-210 AAANAYVRPAMEG
+210 ATANAYVRPAMEG

-232 QALGLTCPVRMM
+232 QALGLTCPVRLM
-244 TSSGGLTTLETAK
+244 TSSGGLTTLEAAK

-284 DRVISFDMGGTTAKI
+284 NRVISFDMGGTTAKI

-378 TITDADIVLGKV
+378 TITDADIVLGKI

-413 NIGKSQGLTTQMSAF
+413 NIGESQGLTTQMSAF
-428 AVNEMVDETM
+428 AVTEMVDETM

-495 LQAPISYEVVR
+495 LQAPVSYEVVR
-506 SLHMSLDNLDRT
+506 SLHMSLDDLDRS

-532 AVVQAGA
+532 VVVQAGA

-546 ARSAFMRYRGQGHEI
+546 TRSAFMRYRGQGHEI

-571 ELTLSALKSNFD
+571 ELTISALKSNFN
-583 KQYAVLFR
+583 KQYAALFR

-612 QSLVTGKSDYTP
+612 QSLVTRKSDYTP

-635 FDAETNSNL
+635 FDAETDSHI

-650 RNTLQPGSTLTGP
+650 RSSLQPGSTLTGP

-676 DGFRLHVSAGGHLV
+676 DGFSLNVSAGGHLV
-690 VKRDTGH
+690 VKRDRGH

>member
-1 MSKKQIDVRLAVDVG
+1 MTQKKIDVRLAVDVG
-16 GTFTDIVLNTP
+16 GTFTDVVLNTP
-27 NTQTTAK
+27 NTQTTSK
-34 VLTTTSSPEEA
+34 VLTTTSTPEEA

-50 NEVFASAGIDPASV
+50 KEVFASAGIDPASV

-108 YNIFLEKVTPL
+108 YNVFLEKVTPL
-119 IPRDRRLCLSER
+119 VPRDRRLCLSER
-131 IDINGR
+131 IDINGE
-137 VILDLDELAIP
+137 VILELDESAIP
-148 ELVPHLTA
+148 GLVPDLTA

-165 FLHAYANPVHE
+165 FLHSYANPTHE
-176 QTVARTLGG
+176 QTVARVLSN
-185 LLPDIP
+185 LMPDVP
-191 ITLSSEVCPEI
+191 ITLSSGICPEI

-210 AAANAYVRPAMEG
+210 ASANAYVRPAMEG

-232 QALGLTCPVRMM
+232 EAIGLTCPVLLM

-272 ILARDL
+272 VLARDL

-284 DRVISFDMGGTTAKI
+284 NRVISFDMGGTTAKI

-343 GSIARIDGTG
+343 GSIARIDSTG

-378 TITDADIVLGKV
+378 TITDADIVLGKI
-390 DTEQF
+390 DAEQF

-482 IPENAGVGSAVGF
+482 IPDNAGVGSAVGF

-546 ARSAFMRYRGQGHEI
+546 VRSAFMRYRGQGHEI

-571 ELTLSALKSNFD
+571 ELALSVLKSNFD
-583 KQYAVLFR
+583 KQYAALFR

-624 TPAVAVGERQV
+624 TRAVAVGERQV
-635 FDAETNSNL
+635 FDAETDSNL
-644 HAQIYN
+644 HTQIYN

>member
-1 MSKKQIDVRLAVDVG
+1 MTQKKIDVRLAVDVG
-16 GTFTDIVLNTP
+16 GTFTDVVLKTP
-27 NTQTTAK
+27 QTQTTAK
-34 VLTTTSSPEEA
+34 VLTTTSTPEEA

-50 NEVFASAGIDPASV
+50 KEVFASAGIDPASV

-131 IDINGR
+131 IDINGQ
-137 VILDLDELAIP
+137 VILELNESAIP

-185 LLPDIP
+185 LMPGIP

-210 AAANAYVRPAMEG
+210 ATANAYVRPAMEG

-232 QALGLTCPVRMM
+232 QALGLTCPVRLM

-284 DRVISFDMGGTTAKI
+284 NRVISFDMGGTTAKI

-378 TITDADIVLGKV
+378 TITDADIVLGKI

-413 NIGKSQGLTTQMSAF
+413 NIGESQGLTTQMSAF
-428 AVNEMVDETM
+428 AVTEMVDETM

-495 LQAPISYEVVR
+495 LQAPVSYEVVR
-506 SLHMSLDNLDRT
+506 SLHMSLDDLDRS

-532 AVVQAGA
+532 VVVQAGA

-546 ARSAFMRYRGQGHEI
+546 TRSAFMRYRGQGHEI

-571 ELTLSALKSNFD
+571 ELTISALKSNFN
-583 KQYAVLFR
+583 KQYAALFR

-612 QSLVTGKSDYTP
+612 QSLVTRKSDYTP

-635 FDAETNSNL
+635 FDAETDSHI

-650 RNTLQPGSTLTGP
+650 RSSLQPGSTLTGP

-676 DGFRLHVSAGGHLV
+676 DGFSLNVSAGGHLV
-690 VKRDTGH
+690 VKRDRGH

>member
-1 MSKKQIDVRLAVDVG
+1 VSKKQIDVRLAVDVG
-16 GTFTDIVLNTP
+16 GTFTDIVLKTP
-27 NTQTTAK
+27 STQTTAK
-34 VLTTTSSPEEA
+34 VLTTTSTPEEA

-50 NEVFASAGIDPASV
+50 REVFASAGIDPASV

-131 IDINGR
+131 IDINGQ
-137 VILDLDELAIP
+137 VILELDESAIP

-185 LLPDIP
+185 LMPGIP

-210 AAANAYVRPAMEG
+210 ATANAYVRPAMEG

-232 QALGLTCPVRMM
+232 QALGLTCPVRLM
-244 TSSGGLTTLETAK
+244 TSSGGLTTLEAAK

-284 DRVISFDMGGTTAKI
+284 NRVISFDMGGTTAKI

-378 TITDADIVLGKV
+378 TITDADIVLGKI

-413 NIGKSQGLTTQMSAF
+413 NIGESQGLTTQMSAF
-428 AVNEMVDETM
+428 AVTEMVDETM

-495 LQAPISYEVVR
+495 LQAPVSYEVVR
-506 SLHMSLDNLDRT
+506 SLHMSLDDLDRS

-532 AVVQAGA
+532 VVVQAGA

-546 ARSAFMRYRGQGHEI
+546 TRSAFMRYRGQGHEI

-571 ELTLSALKSNFD
+571 ELTISALKSNFN
-583 KQYAVLFR
+583 KQYAALFR

-612 QSLVTGKSDYTP
+612 QSLVTRKSDYTP

-635 FDAETNSNL
+635 FDAETDSHI

-650 RNTLQPGSTLTGP
+650 RSSLQPGSTLTGP
-663 AIVVESQTSTFVP
+663 AIVVESQTSTFIP
-676 DGFRLHVSAGGHLV
+676 DGFSLNVSAGGHLV
-690 VKRDTGH
+690 VKRDSGH

>member
-1 MSKKQIDVRLAVDVG
+1 VSKKQIDVRLAVDVG

-34 VLTTTSSPEEA
+34 VLTTTSTPEEA

-50 NEVFASAGIDPASV
+50 KEVFASAGIDPASV

-131 IDINGR
+131 IDINGQ
-137 VILDLDELAIP
+137 VILELNESAIP
-148 ELVPHLTA
+148 ELVPNLTA

-176 QTVARTLGG
+176 QTVARTLSSLMPG
-185 LLPDIP
+185 IP

-210 AAANAYVRPAMEG
+210 ATANAYVRPAMEG

-232 QALGLTCPVRMM
+232 QALGLTCPVLLM

-284 DRVISFDMGGTTAKI
+284 NRVISFDMGGTTAKI

-343 GSIARIDGTG
+343 GSIARIDATG

-378 TITDADIVLGKV
+378 TITDADIVLGKI

-413 NIGKSQGLTTQMSAF
+413 NIGESQGLTTQMSAF
-428 AVNEMVDETM
+428 AVTEMVDETM

-443 VHTVEKGHDVAEH
+443 VHTVEKGHDLAEH

-506 SLHMSLDNLDRT
+506 SLHMPLDDLDRS

-546 ARSAFMRYRGQGHEI
+546 TQSAFMRYRGQGHEI

-571 ELTLSALKSNFD
+571 ELTISALKSNFD
-583 KQYAVLFR
+583 KQYAALFR

-624 TPAVAVGERQV
+624 IPVVAVGERQV
-635 FDAETNSNL
+635 FDAETDSHI

-650 RNTLQPGSTLTGP
+650 RNALQPGSTLTGP

-676 DGFRLHVSAGGHLV
+676 DGFSLNVSAGGHLV

>member
-1 MSKKQIDVRLAVDVG
+1 LTRKKIDVRLAVDVG

-34 VLTTTSSPEEA
+34 VLTTTSTPEEA

-50 NEVFASAGIDPASV
+50 KEVFASAGIDPASV

-108 YNIFLEKVTPL
+108 YNVFLEKVTPL

-131 IDINGR
+131 IDINGQ
-137 VILDLDELAIP
+137 VILELDESTIP
-148 ELVPHLTA
+148 ELVPHLMT

-185 LLPDIP
+185 LMPDIP

-232 QALGLTCPVRMM
+232 QAIGLTCPVLLM

-284 DRVISFDMGGTTAKI
+284 NRVISFDMGGTTAKI

-378 TITDADIVLGKV
+378 TITDADIVLGKI

-482 IPENAGVGSAVGF
+482 IPDNAGVGSAVGF

-571 ELTLSALKSNFD
+571 ELALSVLKSNFD
-583 KQYAVLFR
+583 KQYAALFR

>member
-27 NTQTTAK
+27 STQTTAK
-34 VLTTTSSPEEA
+34 VLTTTSTPEEA

-50 NEVFASAGIDPASV
+50 REVFASAGIDPASV

-119 IPRDRRLCLSER
+119 IPRNRRLCLSER
-131 IDINGR
+131 IDINGQ
-137 VILDLDELAIP
+137 VILELNESAIP

-185 LLPDIP
+185 LMPGIP

-232 QALGLTCPVRMM
+232 QALGLTCPVRLM

-284 DRVISFDMGGTTAKI
+284 NRVISFDMGGTTAKI

-378 TITDADIVLGKV
+378 TITDADIVLGKI

-413 NIGKSQGLTTQMSAF
+413 NIGESQGLTTQMSAF
-428 AVNEMVDETM
+428 AVTEMVDETM
-438 ANAVR
+438 ANAMR

-495 LQAPISYEVVR
+495 LQAPVSYEVVR
-506 SLHMSLDNLDRT
+506 SLHMSLDDLDRS

-546 ARSAFMRYRGQGHEI
+546 TRSAFMRYRGQGHEI

-571 ELTLSALKSNFD
+571 ELTISALKSNFN
-583 KQYAVLFR
+583 KQYAALFR

-612 QSLVTGKSDYTP
+612 QSLVTRKSDYTP

-635 FDAETNSNL
+635 FDAETDSHI

-650 RNTLQPGSTLTGP
+650 RSSLQPGSTLTGP

-676 DGFRLHVSAGGHLV
+676 DGFSLNVSAGGHLV

>member
-16 GTFTDIVLNTP
+16 GTFTDIVLKTP
-27 NTQTTAK
+27 STQTTAK
-34 VLTTTSSPEEA
+34 VLTTTSTPEEA

-50 NEVFASAGIDPASV
+50 REVFASAGIDPASV

-131 IDINGR
+131 IDINGQ
-137 VILDLDELAIP
+137 VILELNESAIP

-185 LLPDIP
+185 LMPGIP

-210 AAANAYVRPAMEG
+210 ATANAYVRPAMEG

-232 QALGLTCPVRMM
+232 QALGLTCPVRLM
-244 TSSGGLTTLETAK
+244 TSSGGLTTLEAAK

-284 DRVISFDMGGTTAKI
+284 NRVISFDMGGTTAKI

-378 TITDADIVLGKV
+378 TITDADIVLGKI

-413 NIGKSQGLTTQMSAF
+413 NIGESQGLTTQMSAF
-428 AVNEMVDETM
+428 AVTEMVDETM
-438 ANAVR
+438 ANAMR

-495 LQAPISYEVVR
+495 LQAPVSYEVVR
-506 SLHMSLDNLDRT
+506 SLHMSLDDLDRS

-532 AVVQAGA
+532 VVVQAGA

-546 ARSAFMRYRGQGHEI
+546 TRSAFMRYRGQGHEI

-571 ELTLSALKSNFD
+571 ELTISALKSNFN
-583 KQYAVLFR
+583 KQYAALFR

-612 QSLVTGKSDYTP
+612 QSLVTRKSDYTP

-635 FDAETNSNL
+635 FDAETDSHI

-650 RNTLQPGSTLTGP
+650 RSSLQPGSTLTGP

-676 DGFRLHVSAGGHLV
+676 DGFSLNVSAGGHLV
-690 VKRDTGH
+690 VKRDSGH

>member
-1 MSKKQIDVRLAVDVG
+1 MTQNKIEVRLAVDVG
-16 GTFTDIVLNTP
+16 GTFTDIVLKTP
-27 NTQTTAK
+27 ETQTTVK

-50 NEVFASAGIDPASV
+50 KEVFASAGIDPVSV

-108 YNIFLEKVTPL
+108 YNVFLEKVTPL

-131 IDINGR
+131 IDINGH
-137 VILDLDELAIP
+137 VILKLNELAIP
-148 ELVPHLTA
+148 ELVHNLEA

-165 FLHAYANPVHE
+165 FLHAYANPAHE
-176 QTVARTLGG
+176 QTVGLKLGD
-185 LLPDIP
+185 LMPDIP

-202 REYERLST
+202 REFERLST

-232 QALGLTCPVRMM
+232 QAIGLTCPVLLM

-284 DRVISFDMGGTTAKI
+284 NRVIAFDMGGTTAKI

-378 TITDADIVLGKV
+378 TITDADIVLGKI

-413 NIGKSQGLTTQMSAF
+413 NIGESQGLTSQMSAF

-495 LQAPISYEVVR
+495 LQAPVSYEVVR
-506 SLHMSLDNLDRT
+506 SLHMSLDDLDRS
-518 RIDRIFDEMREEAL
+518 RIDQVFDEMREEAL

-571 ELTLSALKSNFD
+571 EVAIAALKSNFD
-583 KQYAVLFR
+583 KQYAALFR

-612 QSLVTGKSDYTP
+612 RTLVAGNSDYTP
-624 TPAVAVGERQV
+624 TQAVAVGERQV
-635 FDAETNSNL
+635 FDAETDSYI
-644 HAQIYN
+644 HSQIYN
-650 RNTLQPGSTLTGP
+650 RNDLQPGSTLRGP
-663 AIVVESQTSTFVP
+663 AIIIESQTSTFVP
-676 DGFRLHVSAGGHLV
+676 GGFSLNVSTNGHLV

>member
-1 MSKKQIDVRLAVDVG
+1 VSKKQIDVRLAVDVG

-27 NTQTTAK
+27 KTQTTAK
-34 VLTTTSSPEEA
+34 VLTTTSTPEEA
-45 VIAGA
+45 VITGA
-50 NEVFASAGIDPASV
+50 KEVFASAGIDPASV

-137 VILDLDELAIP
+137 VILELDESAIP
-148 ELVPHLTA
+148 ELIPHLTA

-232 QALGLTCPVRMM
+232 QALGLTCPVRLM

-284 DRVISFDMGGTTAKI
+284 NRVISFDMGGTTAKI

-378 TITDADIVLGKV
+378 TITDADIVLGKI

-408 KALNT
+408 KALNK
-413 NIGKSQGLTTQMSAF
+413 NIGESQGLTTQMSAF
-428 AVNEMVDETM
+428 AVTEMVDETM

-495 LQAPISYEVVR
+495 LQAPVSYEVVR
-506 SLHMSLDNLDRT
+506 SLHMSLDDLDRS

-546 ARSAFMRYRGQGHEI
+546 TRSAFMRYRGQGHEI

-571 ELTLSALKSNFD
+571 ELTILALKSNFN
-583 KQYAVLFR
+583 KQYAALFR

-612 QSLVTGKSDYTP
+612 QSLVAGKSDYTP
-624 TPAVAVGERQV
+624 TPVVAVGERQV
-635 FDAETNSNL
+635 FDAETDSHI

-650 RNTLQPGSTLTGP
+650 RRSLQPGSTLTGP

-676 DGFRLHVSAGGHLV
+676 DGFSLNVSAGGHLV
-690 VKRDTGH
+690 VKRDLGH

>member
-16 GTFTDIVLNTP
+16 GTFTDIVLKTP
-27 NTQTTAK
+27 STQTTAK
-34 VLTTTSSPEEA
+34 VLTTTSTPEEA

-50 NEVFASAGIDPASV
+50 REVFASAGIDPASV

-131 IDINGR
+131 IDINGQ
-137 VILDLDELAIP
+137 VILELNESAIP

-185 LLPDIP
+185 LMPGIP

-210 AAANAYVRPAMEG
+210 ATANAYVRPAMEG

-232 QALGLTCPVRMM
+232 QALGLTCPVRLM
-244 TSSGGLTTLETAK
+244 TSSGGLTTLEAAK

-284 DRVISFDMGGTTAKI
+284 NRVISFDMGGTTAKI

-378 TITDADIVLGKV
+378 TITDADIVLGKI

-413 NIGKSQGLTTQMSAF
+413 NIGESQGLTTQMSAF
-428 AVNEMVDETM
+428 AVTEMVDETM

-495 LQAPISYEVVR
+495 LQAPVSYEVVR
-506 SLHMSLDNLDRT
+506 SLHMSLDDLDRS

-532 AVVQAGA
+532 VVVQAGA

-546 ARSAFMRYRGQGHEI
+546 TRSAFMRYRGQGHEI

-571 ELTLSALKSNFD
+571 ELTISALKSNFN
-583 KQYAVLFR
+583 KQYAALFR

-612 QSLVTGKSDYTP
+612 QSLVTRKSDYTP

-635 FDAETNSNL
+635 FDAETDSHI

-650 RNTLQPGSTLTGP
+650 RSSLQPGSTLTGP
-663 AIVVESQTSTFVP
+663 AIVVESQTSTFIP
-676 DGFRLHVSAGGHLV
+676 DGFSLNVSAGGHLV
-690 VKRDTGH
+690 VKRDRGH

>member
-1 MSKKQIDVRLAVDVG
+1 MTRKKIDVRLAVDVG

-34 VLTTTSSPEEA
+34 VLTTTSTPEEA

-50 NEVFASAGIDPASV
+50 KEVFASAGIDPASV

-137 VILDLDELAIP
+137 VILELDESAIP

-232 QALGLTCPVRMM
+232 QALGLTCPVRLM

-284 DRVISFDMGGTTAKI
+284 NRVISFDMGGTTAKI

-378 TITDADIVLGKV
+378 TITDADIVLGKI

-408 KALNT
+408 KALNK
-413 NIGKSQGLTTQMSAF
+413 NIGESQGLTTQMSAF
-428 AVNEMVDETM
+428 AVTEMVDETM

-495 LQAPISYEVVR
+495 LQAPVSYEVVR
-506 SLHMSLDNLDRT
+506 SLHMSLDDLDRS

-571 ELTLSALKSNFD
+571 ELTILALKSNFN
-583 KQYAVLFR
+583 KQYAALFR

-612 QSLVTGKSDYTP
+612 QSLVAGKSDYTP
-624 TPAVAVGERQV
+624 TPVVAVGERQV
-635 FDAETNSNL
+635 FDAETDSHI

-650 RNTLQPGSTLTGP
+650 RRSLQPGSTLTGP

-676 DGFRLHVSAGGHLV
+676 DGFSLNVSAGGHLV

>member
-1 MSKKQIDVRLAVDVG
+1 MTQKKIDVRLAVDVG
-16 GTFTDIVLNTP
+16 GTFTDVVLKTP
-27 NTQTTAK
+27 QTQTTAK
-34 VLTTTSSPEEA
+34 VLTTTSTPEEA

-50 NEVFASAGIDPASV
+50 KEVFASAGIDPASV

-131 IDINGR
+131 IDINGQ
-137 VILDLDELAIP
+137 VILELNESAIP

-185 LLPDIP
+185 LMPGIP

-210 AAANAYVRPAMEG
+210 ATANAYVRPAMEG

-232 QALGLTCPVRMM
+232 QALGLTCPVRLM
-244 TSSGGLTTLETAK
+244 TSSGGLTTLEAAK

-284 DRVISFDMGGTTAKI
+284 NRVISFDMGGTTAKI

-378 TITDADIVLGKV
+378 TITDADIVLGKI

-413 NIGKSQGLTTQMSAF
+413 NIGESQGLTTQMSAF
-428 AVNEMVDETM
+428 AVTEMVDETM

-495 LQAPISYEVVR
+495 LQAPVSYEVVR
-506 SLHMSLDNLDRT
+506 SLHMSLDDLDRS

-532 AVVQAGA
+532 VVVQAGA

-546 ARSAFMRYRGQGHEI
+546 TRSAFMRYRGQGHEI

-571 ELTLSALKSNFD
+571 ELTISALKSNFN
-583 KQYAVLFR
+583 KQYAALFR

-612 QSLVTGKSDYTP
+612 QSLVTRKSDYTP
-624 TPAVAVGERQV
+624 TRAVAVGERQV
-635 FDAETNSNL
+635 FDAETDSHI

-650 RNTLQPGSTLTGP
+650 RSTLQPGSTLTGP

-676 DGFRLHVSAGGHLV
+676 DGFSLNVSAGGHLV
-690 VKRDTGH
+690 VKRDRGH

>member
-16 GTFTDIVLNTP
+16 GTFTDIVLKTP
-27 NTQTTAK
+27 STQTTAK
-34 VLTTTSSPEEA
+34 VLTTTSTPEEA

-50 NEVFASAGIDPASV
+50 REVFASAGIDPASV
-64 DLVLHGTTLATNAI
+64 DLVLHGTTLATTAI

-131 IDINGR
+131 IDINGQ
-137 VILDLDELAIP
+137 VILELNESAIP

-185 LLPDIP
+185 LMPGIP

-232 QALGLTCPVRMM
+232 QALGLTCPVRLM
-244 TSSGGLTTLETAK
+244 TSSGGLTTLEAAK

-284 DRVISFDMGGTTAKI
+284 NRVISLDMGGTTAKI

-353 RVTIGPDSAG
+353 RVAVGPDSAG

-378 TITDADIVLGKV
+378 TITDADIVLGKI

-413 NIGKSQGLTTQMSAF
+413 NIGESQGLTTQMSAF
-428 AVNEMVDETM
+428 AVTEMVDETM

-495 LQAPISYEVVR
+495 LQAPVSYEVVR
-506 SLHMSLDNLDRT
+506 SLHMSLDDLDRT
-518 RIDRIFDEMREEAL
+518 RIDRIFDEMREDAL
-532 AVVQAGA
+532 VVVQAGA

-546 ARSAFMRYRGQGHEI
+546 TRSAFMRYRGQGHEI

-571 ELTLSALKSNFD
+571 ELTISALKSNFN
-583 KQYAVLFR
+583 KQYAALFR

-612 QSLVTGKSDYTP
+612 QSLVTRKSDYTP

-635 FDAETNSNL
+635 FDAETDSHI

-650 RNTLQPGSTLTGP
+650 RSSLQPGSTLTGP

-676 DGFRLHVSAGGHLV
+676 DGFSLNVSAGGHLV
-690 VKRDTGH
+690 VKRDSGH